1 MSNTIVTGEV
11 RLSYVSL
18 FEPRANQNGGDPKYQ
33 VTVLLPKSDTATKAA
48 IDREIQAELQ
58 NGVATKFGGQM
69 PAMPAIPIH
78 DGDGRRP
85 NGEPFGEECRGCWVF
100 TASTKQRPE
109 VVDENCQ
116 PILSATSVYSGCYGR
131 VSIRFFAYNQA
142 GKKGIGCGLGNVQK
156 LRDGEPLGGGSTA
169 AQDFGSAAAAFTPG
183 QPAPY
188 QQQPQQYGMPA
199 QQYGAPA
206 QQPAYTQQPYSA
218 PVQQPAPYQQQPQ
231 QSQQLY
237 GAATWEPQSQP
248 APAQGFPGGPL
259 PF

>member
-1 MSNTIVTGEV
+1 MSNTIVTGEA
-11 RLSYVSL
+11 RLSYVNV
-18 FEPRANQNGGDPKYQ
+18 FEPRSNQNGGEPKYQ
-33 VTVLLPKSDTATKAA
+33 VTVLLPKSDTVTKAA

-78 DGDGRRP
+78 DGDGVRP

-100 TASTKQRPE
+100 TASSKQRPE

-156 LRDGEPLGGGSTA
+156 LRDGEPLGGGTTA
-169 AQDFGSAAAAFTPG
+169 AQDFGAAQAFNAASPQYQ
-183 QPAPY
+183 QPAPA
-188 QQQPQQYGMPA
+188 P
-199 QQYGAPA
+199 QYGAP
-206 QQPAYTQQPYSA
+206 QG
-218 PVQQPAPYQQQPQ
+218 YQYQQPQ
-231 QSQQLY
+231 PQQ
-237 GAATWEPQSQP
+237 PV
-248 APAQGFPGGPL
+248 APPMNGLNSLLGI
-259 PF
+259 

>member
-78 DGDGRRP
+78 DGDGPRP

-188 QQQPQQYGMPA
+188 QQPQQYGMPA

-206 QQPAYTQQPYSA
+206 QQPAPY
-218 PVQQPAPYQQQPQ
+218 QQPQ

-248 APAQGFPGGPL
+248 APAQGFPCGPL

>member
-11 RLSYVSL
+11 RLSYVNV

-33 VTVLLPKSDTATKAA
+33 VTILLPKSDIATKAN

-78 DGDGRRP
+78 DGDGVRP
-85 NGEPFGEECRGCWVF
+85 NGGEPFGEECRGCWVF
-100 TASTKQRPE
+100 TASSKQRPE

-156 LRDGEPLGGGSTA
+156 LRDGEPLGGGTTA
-169 AQDFGSAAAAFTPG
+169 SQDFGNASTPAFTPI
-183 QPAPY
+183 QPANY
-188 QQQPQQYGMPA
+188 QQPQQYG
-199 QQYGAPA
+199 APV

-218 PVQQPAPYQQQPQ
+218 PAQQPVYAQQPQ
-231 QSQQLY
+231 QYSAQPVQQQ
-237 GAATWEPQSQP
+237 GT
-248 APAQGFPGGPL
+248 PAQMSAFNAFLGV
-259 PF
+259 

>member
-11 RLSYVSL
+11 RLSYVNV

-33 VTVLLPKSDTATKAA
+33 VTILLPKSDIATKAN

-78 DGDGRRP
+78 DGDGVRP
-85 NGEPFGEECRGCWVF
+85 NGEQFGEECRGCWVF
-100 TASTKQRPE
+100 TASSKQRPE

-116 PILSATSVYSGCYGR
+116 PILSATSVHSGCYGR

-156 LRDGEPLGGGSTA
+156 LRDGEPLGGGTTA
-169 AQDFGSAAAAFTPG
+169 SQDFGV
-183 QPAPY
+183 PY
-188 QQQPQQYGMPA
+188 QQPTTQQYQ
-199 QQYGAPA
+199 QQYTVPQY
-206 QQPAYTQQPYSA
+206 QQYSA
-218 PVQQPAPYQQQPQ
+218 QPVQQQ
-231 QSQQLY
+231 
-237 GAATWEPQSQP
+237 GT
-248 APAQGFPGGPL
+248 PAQMSAFNAFLGV
-259 PF
+259 

>member
-11 RLSYVSL
+11 RLSYVNV
-18 FEPRANQNGGDPKYQ
+18 FEPRANQNGGDPKFQ

-58 NGVATKFGGQM
+58 NGVATKFGGQL

-78 DGDGRRP
+78 DGDGLRP

-100 TASTKQRPE
+100 TASSKQRPE
-109 VVDENCQ
+109 VVDENLQ
-116 PILSATSVYSGCYGR
+116 PIISPTAVYSGCYGR

-169 AQDFGSAAAAFTPG
+169 LQDFGAPAAAP
-183 QPAPY
+183 QPAAY
-188 QQQPQQYGMPA
+188 QQPQYAAPTQPTAYPQQQYVAQPQPA
-199 QQYGAPA
+199 AYQQPQYAAPVQQAAAYPQQQQYGAP
-206 QQPAYTQQPYSA
+206 
-218 PVQQPAPYQQQPQ
+218 
-231 QSQQLY
+231 
-237 GAATWEPQSQP
+237 TWEPQAQP
-248 APAQGFPGGPL
+248 APAQPYNNGVI

>member
-11 RLSYVSL
+11 RLSYVNV

-33 VTVLLPKSDTATKAA
+33 VTVLLPKSDTVTKAN

-85 NGEPFGEECRGCWVF
+85 NNGEPFGEECRGCWVF
-100 TASTKQRPE
+100 TASSKQRPE

-169 AQDFGSAAAAFTPG
+169 AQDFGNASAPAFTPI
-183 QPAPY
+183 QPANY
-188 QQQPQQYGMPA
+188 QQP

-206 QQPAYTQQPYSA
+206 QQPVYAQQPYSA
-218 PVQQPAPYQQQPQ
+218 PVQQPE

>member
-11 RLSYVSL
+11 RLSYVNV

-33 VTVLLPKSDTATKAA
+33 VTILLPKSDIATKAN

-78 DGDGRRP
+78 DGDGVRP
-85 NGEPFGEECRGCWVF
+85 NGEPFGEECHGCWVF
-100 TASTKQRPE
+100 TASSKQRPE

-156 LRDGEPLGGGSTA
+156 LRDGEPLGGGTTA
-169 AQDFGSAAAAFTPG
+169 SQDFG
-183 QPAPY
+183 APY
-188 QQQPQQYGMPA
+188 QQPTTQQYQ
-199 QQYGAPA
+199 QQYTVPQY
-206 QQPAYTQQPYSA
+206 QQYSA
-218 PVQQPAPYQQQPQ
+218 QPVQQQ
-231 QSQQLY
+231 
-237 GAATWEPQSQP
+237 GT
-248 APAQGFPGGPL
+248 PAQMSAFNAFLGV
-259 PF
+259 

>member
-11 RLSYVSL
+11 RFSYVSV

-33 VTVLLPKSDTATKAA
+33 ITVLLPKSDTATKAA

-69 PAMPAIPIH
+69 PAMPAIPVH
-78 DGDGRRP
+78 DGDGVRP

-100 TASTKQRPE
+100 TASSKQKPE

-116 PILSATSVYSGCYGR
+116 PVLSATSVYSGCYGR

-156 LRDGEPLGGGSTA
+156 LRDGEPLGGGTTA
-169 AQDFGSAAAAFTPG
+169 AQDFGAAQSVQQFGAPYPQ
-183 QPAPY
+183 QPQYGAPQGYQY
-188 QQQPQQYGMPA
+188 QQQPA
-199 QQYGAPA
+199 SAPA
-206 QQPAYTQQPYSA
+206 PNAFNSF
-218 PVQQPAPYQQQPQ
+218 
-231 QSQQLY
+231 L
-237 GAATWEPQSQP
+237 GI
-248 APAQGFPGGPL
+248 
-259 PF
+259 